1 MISGFLDYMGRYIV
15 LTAEEKAMLSELLE
29 VRRYDKKAR
38 ITDSGEVE
46 QYLNYVVKGLIRKYF
61 FRGKDQ
67 VIKHIAKEGTL
78 LASSVSYF
86 SRVPS
91 SYIVETIEP
100 SILISISRD
109 NLEKLFESGD
119 RWEKAGRLI
128 MADLLIEKEYWLLD
142 MVRYTPRERFL
153 RFIKEQPDL
162 VQRVPQKYLASYLH
176 IKPETFSRLKH
187 LVETK
192 TNIMT
197 QA

>member
-15 LTAEEKAMLSELLE
+15 LTEEEKAMLSDLLE
-29 VRRYDKKAR
+29 VRRYDKKSR
-38 ITDSGEVE
+38 LTDSGEVE
-46 QYLNYVVKGLIRKYF
+46 QYLSYVVKGLIRKYF
-61 FRGKDQ
+61 FRGKEQ
-67 VIKHIAKEGTL
+67 VIKHIAKEGNL
-78 LASSVSYF
+78 LASSVSFF

-100 SILISISRD
+100 TIIISISRD

-119 RWEKAGRLI
+119 RWERAGRLM

-142 MVRYTPRERFL
+142 TIRYTPRERFL

-162 VQRVPQKYLASYLH
+162 VERVPQKYLASYLH

-192 TNIMT
+192 TNIMS